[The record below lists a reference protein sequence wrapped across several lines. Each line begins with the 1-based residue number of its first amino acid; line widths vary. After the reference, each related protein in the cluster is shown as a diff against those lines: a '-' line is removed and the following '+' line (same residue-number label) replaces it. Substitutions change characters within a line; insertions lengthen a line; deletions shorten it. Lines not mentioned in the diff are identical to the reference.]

1 MYNENEIAFEWDRAK
16 LSHIARHNV
25 TSAET
30 EQALVGYTIDL
41 GWQTFEDEERLVQV
55 GQTQSGRVL
64 TVITTWRGESV
75 RVVTAFDASPGFR
88 HLFLSSISGE
98 RHV

>member
-1 MYNENEIAFEWDRAK
+1 MYNESEVVFEWDHAN
-16 LSHIARHNV
+16 LAHIARHNV
-25 TSAET
+25 ARAET
-30 EQALVGYTIDL
+30 EQAIIGYTVDL
-41 GWQTFEDEERLVQV
+41 GWQTHEEEERLVQV

-64 TVITTWRGESV
+64 LIITTWRGESV

-88 HLFLSSISGE
+88 NLFLRSISGE